1 VDDEKILSERNKHI
15 LTSLINEYIL
25 TAEPV
30 GSRKIAKKYNI
41 NLSSA
46 TIRNVM
52 SDLEEMG
59 LLQQPHTSA
68 GRVPTERA
76 LRFYV
81 NSILSVKS
89 LSPVE
94 KKNIRR
100 RFRFSELETSDA
112 IKQTSEVLSVLS
124 RHISLV
130 SAPKLVGT
138 ILKHIEFI
146 KISKHRILVIFVSQ
160 SGFVQNRI
168 IEDLD
173 DVSQDELDKYTN
185 YLCENLVGLSLE
197 EVKVKIEEEMKK
209 EKNIYNQLLSKALRL
224 SQKALGK
231 ETETEIYIDG
241 QVNLLECPEFSEVE
255 KMKTLFH
262 ALEEKSLLLSLLVK
276 AREAGGVQIF
286 IGSETELL
294 DMRDCSVITSPYR
307 RGKNV
312 VGTLGII
319 GPTRMDYLKLIP
331 IVEYSAQ
338 LVSEFLNGRFQK
350 I

>member
-1 VDDEKILSERNKHI
+1 VDDEILSKRNKNI

-59 LLQQPHTSA
+59 LLHQPHTSA

-81 NSILSVKS
+81 NSILKVRS
-89 LSPVE
+89 LNPVE
-94 KKNIRR
+94 KKRIRMR
-100 RFRFSELETSDA
+100 YKFSELEASDI
-112 IKQTSEVLSVLS
+112 IKQTSEVLSTLS
-124 RHISLV
+124 HHMSLV
-130 SAPKLVGT
+130 SAPKLIGT

-146 KISKHRILVIFVSQ
+146 KISGNRILVIFVSQ

-168 IEDLD
+168 IEECE
-173 DVSQDELDKYTN
+173 DVSQGELDKYTN
-185 YLCENLVGLSLE
+185 YLNEILVGLSLE
-197 EVKVKIEEEMKK
+197 EVKAKIEEEMKK
-209 EKNIYNQLLSKALRL
+209 EKIIYDQLLSKALQL
-224 SQKALGK
+224 SRKALGK
-231 ETETEIYIDG
+231 ETETELYVEG
-241 QVNLLECPEFSEVE
+241 QVNLLEFPEFAEVE
-255 KMKTLFH
+255 KMKTFFH
-262 ALEEKSLLLSLLVK
+262 TLEEKSLLLRLLDK
-276 AREAGGVQIF
+276 TMEADGVQIF
-286 IGSETELL
+286 IGSETELI
-294 DMRDCSVITSPYR
+294 DIKECSIISSSYR
-307 RGKNV
+307 HGKNV
-312 VGTLGII
+312 IGALGII

-338 LVSEFLNGRFQK
+338 LVTEFLNFKFQ
-350 I
+350 

>member
-1 VDDEKILSERNKHI
+1 VDDEILNKRNRQILS
-15 LTSLINEYIL
+15 SLINEYIL

-41 NLSSA
+41 NLSPA

-59 LLQQPHTSA
+59 FLHQPHTSA

-81 NSILSVKS
+81 NSILKVKS
-89 LSPVE
+89 LNPVE
-94 KKNIRR
+94 KKHIRSKYN
-100 RFRFSELETSDA
+100 FSELETSDI
-112 IKQTSEVLSVLS
+112 IKQTSEVLSTLS
-124 RHISLV
+124 HHMSLV
-130 SAPKLVGT
+130 SAPKLIGT

-146 KISKHRILVIFVSQ
+146 KISKNRILVIFVSQ
-160 SGFVQNRI
+160 SGFIQNRI
-168 IEDLD
+168 IKDCEDI
-173 DVSQDELDKYTN
+173 SQDELDKYTN
-185 YLCENLVGLSLE
+185 YLNETLVGLSLE
-197 EVKVKIEEEMKK
+197 ELRLKIEREMKK
-209 EKNIYNQLLSKALRL
+209 EKIIYDQMLLKALQLSK
-224 SQKALGK
+224 KALGK
-231 ETETEIYIDG
+231 EPETELYVEG

-262 ALEEKSLLLSLLVK
+262 ALEEKNLLLRLLDK
-276 AREAGGVQIF
+276 TMEADGVQIF

-294 DMRDCSVITSPYR
+294 DMQGCSIITSSYHH
-307 RGKNV
+307 GNDV
-312 VGTLGII
+312 IGALGII

-338 LVSEFLNGRFQK
+338 LVTEFLNIRFQ
-350 I
+350 

>member
-1 VDDEKILSERNKHI
+1 VDDEILSKRNRHI

-52 SDLEEMG
+52 SDLEELG
-59 LLQQPHTSA
+59 FLHQPHISA

-81 NSILSVKS
+81 NSVLKVKS
-89 LSPVE
+89 LNPVE
-94 KKNIRR
+94 KKRIRR
-100 RFRFSELETSDA
+100 RYNFSELETSDI
-112 IKQTSEVLSVLS
+112 IKQTSEVLSILS
-124 RHISLV
+124 HHMSLV
-130 SAPKLVGT
+130 SAPKLIGT

-146 KISKHRILVIFVSQ
+146 KFSRNRILIVFVSQ

-168 IEDLD
+168 IEESE

-185 YLCENLVGLSLE
+185 YLNEILVGLSLE
-197 EVKVKIEEEMKK
+197 ELRLKIEEEMKK
-209 EKNIYNQLLSKALRL
+209 GKIIYDQMLSKALQL
-224 SQKALGK
+224 SKKALGK
-231 ETETEIYIDG
+231 QPETELYVEG
-241 QVNLLECPEFSEVE
+241 QINLLECPEFSEIE

-262 ALEEKSLLLSLLVK
+262 TLEEKSLLLRLLDK
-276 AREAGGVQIF
+276 TMEADGVQIF

-294 DMRDCSVITSPYR
+294 DMQTCSVITSPYR
-307 RGKNV
+307 YGKNI
-312 VGTLGII
+312 VGALGII
-319 GPTRMDYLKLIP
+319 GPTRMDYLRLIP

-338 LVSEFLNGRFQK
+338 LVTEFLDAKFQQT
-350 I
+350 